1 MKYHIERILHQ
12 LYFYRKRYLVIW
24 AELFA
29 GIIILSICS
38 NKLLTSR
45 AAMRELEQSLR
56 GKDIMVQYNY
66 LGELF
71 TEPCIPIGYEQYQ
84 AVKEEFAQ
92 ELELSYLSIVYLNVF
107 WGENW
112 DRAAGCNLIFMDDV
126 SFAELFDEER
136 QPDTAYAGEKARQVL
151 EQIRRCKREGEQ
163 ISLAPKLDLEV
174 KDEELL
180 LLEDVCKV
188 ASVPA
193 TQAKEILTRYSD
205 LYSTEE
211 SKIYLE
217 DCLILPV
224 EWMEKLESMQ
234 EEWIDFQVVLKAEAK
249 DKENELAVMNR
260 LTKRLGELNP
270 RFAFKI
276 SPQYLSL
283 KAQKEDM
290 DWTGQYWLRISIVV
304 LLLVGGSMTGILLVQ
319 LYQRRRM
326 KAVAYVCGSTKLQ
339 LEIETLAEF
348 LILFTAAVTPG
359 GFVGWRLNVTGKTGL
374 SWLSYFPESNLILIG
389 AAALILAAVYLVAGV
404 WERRLTFIQVLKGE

>member
-1 MKYHIERILHQ
+1 MKYHIGRILHQ

-38 NKLLTSR
+38 NKLLTSQ
-45 AAMRELEQSLR
+45 AAMRELEQSMC
-56 GKDIMVQYNY
+56 GKDIMVQYDY

-71 TEPCIPIGYEQYQ
+71 TEPYRPIGYEQYQ
-84 AVKEEFAQ
+84 TVKEEFAQ
-92 ELELSYLSIVYLNVF
+92 ELELSYMSIVYLTVF

-112 DRAAGCNLIFMDDV
+112 DRTAGCNLIFMDDV

-136 QPDTAYAGEKARQVL
+136 QPDTAYAGEKVRQAL
-151 EQIRRCKREGEQ
+151 QQIQRCQREGEQ
-163 ISLAPKLDLEV
+163 ISFIPDLDLEV
-174 KDEELL
+174 KDEEILL
-180 LLEDVCKV
+180 QNDVCKV
-188 ASVPA
+188 ISMPVTP
-193 TQAKEILTRYSD
+193 AKEILTQYSD

-224 EWMEKLESMQ
+224 EWMEKLESVQ
-234 EEWIDFQVVLKAEAK
+234 EDMIDFQTVLKAEAK
-249 DKENELAVMNR
+249 DKEMELAVMNR

-270 RFAFKI
+270 KFAFKI
-276 SPQYLSL
+276 STQYLSL
-283 KAQKEDM
+283 KEQKEDM
-290 DWTGQYWLRISIVV
+290 DWVGLYWLRISIVV
-304 LLLVGGSMTGILLVQ
+304 LLLVGGSMTGILLVL

-339 LEIETLAEF
+339 LEIETLAE
-348 LILFTAAVTPG
+348 LMVLFAAAVVPG

-374 SWLSYFPESNLILIG
+374 ARLSYFPESNLILIG
-389 AAALILAAVYLVAGV
+389 AAVLILAAVYLVAGV
-404 WERRLTFIQVLKGE
+404 WERRLTFIQILKGD